1 MSWPVVATLLL
12 LVLLLVGEAREHATL
27 QRIAKLGA
35 SAGFLATA
43 WQAGALDH
51 DFGRVMFA
59 ALVLCAIGDACL
71 LSRAK
76 PWFLAGLVAFA
87 LGHLGYAGAFV
98 GEGIAW
104 GTAAVLGAILLVPEW
119 IVWRWL
125 GPHIPADMRVPVIA
139 YIAIITTMMT
149 CAWTCDA
156 GAATWSL
163 RIGAT
168 AFYLSD
174 LSVARD
180 VFVQRA
186 FVNRLWGLPAYYVAQ
201 LVLASA
207 AGT

>member
-1 MSWPVVATLLL
+1 MSWPVVATLVL

-35 SAGFLATA
+35 SAGFLAAA

-98 GEGIAW
+98 AEGIAW
-104 GTAAVLGAILLVPEW
+104 GTAAVLGAILLVPAW
-119 IVWRWL
+119 FVWR
-125 GPHIPADMRVPVIA
+125 
-139 YIAIITTMMT
+139 
-149 CAWTCDA
+149 
-156 GAATWSL
+156 
-163 RIGAT
+163 
-168 AFYLSD
+168 
-174 LSVARD
+174 
-180 VFVQRA
+180 
-186 FVNRLWGLPAYYVAQ
+186 
-201 LVLASA
+201 
-207 AGT
+207 

>member
-1 MSWPVVATLLL
+1 MTWPVVATLVL
-12 LVLLLVGEAREHATL
+12 LVLLLVAEAREHNTL
-27 QRIAKLGA
+27 QRVAKLGA
-35 SAGFLATA
+35 SAGFLVTA
-43 WQAGALDH
+43 WLAGALDH
-51 DFGRVMFA
+51 DFGRIMFA
-59 ALVLCAIGDACL
+59 ALVLCAMGDACL
-71 LSRAK
+71 LSRKK

-87 LGHLGYAGAFV
+87 LGHLGYAAAFV
-98 GEGIAW
+98 GTSIAW
-104 GTAAVLGAILLVPEW
+104 GSAAMLGAILLVPAW

-125 GPHIPADMRVPVIA
+125 GPHIPADMRVPVVA
-139 YIAIITTMMT
+139 YIAIITTMVT
-149 CAWTCDA
+149 CAWTCGA
-156 GAATWSL
+156 GATTWSL

-207 AGT
+207 SG

>member
-1 MSWPVVATLLL
+1 VTWPVLATLVL
-12 LVLLLVGEAREHATL
+12 LVLLLLGEAREHAAL
-27 QRIAKLGA
+27 QRVAKIGA
-35 SAGFLATA
+35 SLGFLATA
-43 WQAGALDH
+43 WHAGALDH
-51 DFGRVMFA
+51 DFGRIMFV
-59 ALVLCAIGDACL
+59 ALVLCAVGDACL

-76 PWFLAGLVAFA
+76 PSFLAGLVAFA
-87 LGHLGYAGAFV
+87 LGHIGYAVAFV
-98 GEGIAW
+98 GEGVAW
-104 GTAAVLGAILLVPEW
+104 GSAAVLGAILLVPAW

-125 GPHIPADMRVPVIA
+125 GAHVPGDMRVPVLA
-139 YIAIITTMMT
+139 YIAIITTMIT

-156 GAATWSL
+156 GAATWPL

-168 AFYLSD
+168 LFYLSD

-207 AGT
+207 SGS